1 MVDLFTRHVELAP
14 MRDQTANTILG
25 TIDDWIFRGHYVPD
39 IVLSDQG
46 PSVDEQ
52 EFRSSAN

>member
-25 TIDDWIFRGHYVPD
+25 TID
-39 IVLSDQG
+39 
-46 PSVDEQ
+46 
-52 EFRSSAN
+52 EFSGDTTYLT